1 MAELNEQKLNQLNAR
16 AQEIVTDFARGLGNV
31 FSDLFNQAGGEATVF
46 TENLNKN
53 LDNLYLIQK
62 QT

>member
-1 MAELNEQKLNQLNAR
+1 MAELNEQRLQQLNTR

-53 LDNLYLIQK
+53 LDIVLLDLK
-62 QT
+62 RT